1 MQKYQNEFNTNVAM
15 AEIYKYA
22 KRYRPQV
29 SSPQCEARG
38 TPALVSPAHP
48 LRETRGERVLRAP
61 GRLIVLWAWLP
72 ALGIQATCVCT
83 PPNVWWDQG
92 GVLGP
97 KLIPL
102 PTAPPPAAP
111 DHERPGGEPHGPEDA
126 AAAQI

>member
-48 LRETRGERVLRAP
+48 PRETRAERVLRAP

-72 ALGIQATCVCT
+72 ALGIQATCVC
-83 PPNVWWDQG
+83 
-92 GVLGP
+92 
-97 KLIPL
+97 
-102 PTAPPPAAP
+102 APP
-111 DHERPGGEPHGPEDA
+111 RCVVGPGECPGP
-126 AAAQI
+126 